1 MPYSMAV
8 YPFPSFAF
16 LAPPRVAFSGPGWS
30 GSGGLGAGTK
40 GEDEEG

>member
-16 LAPPRVAFSGPGWS
+16 LAPPRVAFWS
-30 GSGGLGAGTK
+30 GLEWIRRFRGR
-40 GEDEEG
+40 D